1 MEYNKK
7 EISNRAAKILKKQ
20 DLKSK
25 NERSLQLYYFS
36 TCFLVLQVYQRIEA
50 YQKKEFQYINANK
63 LLQ

>member
-25 NERSLQLYYFS
+25 NERSLQLYYS
-36 TCFLVLQVYQRIEA
+36 
-50 YQKKEFQYINANK
+50 
-63 LLQ
+63 